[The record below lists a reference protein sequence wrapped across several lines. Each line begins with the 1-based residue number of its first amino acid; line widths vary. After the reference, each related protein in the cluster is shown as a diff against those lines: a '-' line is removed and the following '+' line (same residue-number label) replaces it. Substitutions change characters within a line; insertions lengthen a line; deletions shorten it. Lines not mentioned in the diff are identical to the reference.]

1 MIEKIRKIFTNTS
14 LKSRVLKGGFWL
26 GLGGSFEYGLRFLRN
41 IILARILAP
50 EAFGLMAII
59 LAVNAALE
67 SFTQIGIKEAIIQSP
82 DGEEDSYLN
91 GAWWLS
97 FVRAIGLF
105 AIAMLSVPF
114 IASFYNVPQNT
125 IMFRISFF
133 TILFN
138 GTLSARAYIAQKKM
152 DYKPWVIISSGGG
165 TIGILAAIGL
175 SLWLHSVWALV
186 IGYVLEAAA
195 RCFISFIVCP
205 FLPRLQFRKEHSQ
218 ALITFSRGMFGL
230 PILLF
235 VFTQADIFVVGKLL
249 SKKELGLYSM
259 ALSLAQLPIFLV
271 STIINPILMPVFSE
285 KQHDKDW
292 INRTL
297 MLSTRIIVL
306 AGTPVACFMA
316 LYGRNLLTI
325 IYGHEY
331 VSVAIPFAIL
341 LGSTILRAASN
352 PIANVYLAVGQPQ
365 LQRYF
370 TGIRAVLMTLMIY
383 PAVKL
388 FGLTGAASAGLIAMI
403 FGYIVQI
410 VRVQAVTNLD
420 TVKYGMI
427 FLHGLLLSLLVIIV
441 WSVAHQTASAPL
453 HDILIGL
460 ISCVA
465 LYGIV
470 GVVTRRFKQHV
481 CLTRLQWRL
490 RG

>member
-1 MIEKIRKIFTNTS
+1 LIEKIRKIFTNTS
-14 LKSRVLKGGFWL
+14 LKSRVLKGSFWL

-50 EAFGLMAII
+50 DDFGLMAII

-138 GTLSARAYIAQKKM
+138 GALSSRAYIAQKKM

-175 SLWLHSVWALV
+175 SLWLNSVWALV

-195 RCFISFIVCP
+195 KCIISFIVCP
-205 FLPRLQFRKEHSQ
+205 FFPRLQFRKEHSH

-230 PILLF
+230 PILFF

-259 ALSLAQLPIFLV
+259 ALSLAQLPMFLV
-271 STIINPILMPVFSE
+271 STIINPILMPMFSE
-285 KQHDKDW
+285 KQNDKEW
-292 INRTL
+292 INQAL
-297 MLSTRIIVL
+297 IKSTRAIALI
-306 AGTPVACFMA
+306 GTPIAVLIAF
-316 LYGRNLLTI
+316 
-325 IYGHEY
+325 YGHDLLSISY
-331 VSVAIPFAIL
+331 GVQYSSVAIPFAVLFATNLIRTY
-341 LGSTILRAASN
+341 ST
-352 PIANVYLAVGQPQ
+352 PIANVYLAVGRPE
-365 LQRYF
+365 LHRLF
-370 TGIRAVLMTLMIY
+370 TGIRAVLMVIFIY
-383 PAVKL
+383 PAIKL
-388 FGLTGAASAGLIAMI
+388 FGLTGAAAAGFIALITSYC
-403 FGYIVQI
+403 FQVWQI
-410 VRVQAVTNLD
+410 RGLTKLELRQ
-420 TVKYGMI
+420 YGGI
-427 FLHGLLLSLLVIIV
+427 FLQALGISLPVLLVWYYTYNLFSSRPLINILQGIIGSLLV
-441 WSVAHQTASAPL
+441 
-453 HDILIGL
+453 
-460 ISCVA
+460 
-465 LYGIV
+465 YGILV
-470 GVVTRRFKQHV
+470 TLFIKLRKTVVLPAKWGHF
-481 CLTRLQWRL
+481 
-490 RG
+490 